1 MRRPFARP
9 LLAAAACS
17 ALLLTGC
24 GTSDAPPEAE
34 TTAPSIPSI
43 ALPPAEPLATP
54 PTAGQGTEPSAGMT
68 ETPATPAGTVVTIDY
83 AGGEATGDT
92 GRITVEVGEPITLK
106 VTSDVNIEV
115 HIHGADRY
123 LAVEPGVET
132 VQEFTQD
139 APGVYEVELHGGGGV
154 LTRIQAE

>member
-24 GTSDAPPEAE
+24 GTSDAPPEAS
-34 TTAPSIPSI
+34 SIPSV
-43 ALPPAEPLATP
+43 APAPDRPLETP
-54 PTAGQGTEPSAGMT
+54 PTAGQTTLPPAGAGEGPP
-68 ETPATPAGTVVTIDY
+68 ETSVTPAGTVVTIDY

-106 VTSDVNIEV
+106 VTSEVDIEV
-115 HIHGADRY
+115 HIHGADLY